1 MTTADLATLNDKL
14 LHGNHAA
21 AAEAAEMLARLQD
34 AEEVDWTF
42 TLCDK
47 FWNDVDP
54 FGADLMEASG
64 TDPRNDK
71 ASATFKVKGSSD
83 LIAPMKNCRNTMVGV
98 LVETAG
104 VRFPYYIDTHD
115 WAYEKAAWTGTA
127 NCIGIWDILNYL
139 IVWPSWFLPLQVQ
152 PFSHAVFVGPLVT
165 VIENMISEC
174 ALRIQAGI
182 NEFLNN
188 ALSLNPDVRA
198 WFGTI
203 LQAIE
208 NDGLNPQALLEM
220 LKTPMYV
227 VRTNPLLDG
236 SPLVAKTV
244 RMESCGTVIKDLT
257 KAYGVDV
264 QVSLWR
270 PGDPQPDRWA
280 GLTKPTYVVTV
291 KDRSQITGPTHTIID
306 SIFRTTVDLGGSLG
320 DVFSPIIKQV
330 QSMPGVYVAPALGV
344 NFVEPYAVI
353 VAPEMGGDSPLISCK
368 ITDHTPKAW
377 QIIIGGKS
385 PKWLN
390 DLINATL
397 SWLIDSLM
405 IVIGFTGVPSNLL
418 DGFMNDAFFA
428 FQLIQHYG
436 RRSDMGPMHPN
447 IEVMIPTNAPPYNVE
462 AVFTF
467 LTALFDTRGYTSA
480 QATFMNAP
488 FGPLALGRDIPHGC
502 LVSIIYPVPDP
513 VTGGNKWE
521 MFTDYVENT
530 PWRYS
535 PKERQVMLQIGDGK
549 AEEAPNAK
557 NQRFITGLME
567 AFNVWT
573 LAPRS

>member
-1 MTTADLATLNDKL
+1 MTTADLARLNDKL
-14 LHGNHAA
+14 MHGDTMA
-21 AAEAAEMLARLQD
+21 AAEAAEKLARLQD
-34 AEEVDWTF
+34 DIDIDWVFWISDQYWTRVDE
-42 TLCDK
+42 
-47 FWNDVDP
+47 

-71 ASATFKVKGSSD
+71 AAGTFKIKGSSD
-83 LIAPMKNCRNTMVGV
+83 LIAVLKQCRETMVGIE
-98 LVETAG
+98 VETG
-104 VRFPYYIDTHD
+104 GLRFPFVVDTHD
-115 WAYEKAAWTGTA
+115 YDYAKAAYTGTA
-127 NCIGIWDILNYL
+127 NCIGIWSILEYL
-139 IVWPSWFLPLQVQ
+139 TIIPAWYLPIQVQ
-152 PFSHAVFVGPLVT
+152 PFSHAVFVGPIVT

-182 NEFLNN
+182 WEFVNN

-203 LQAIE
+203 LSAIE
-208 NDGLNPQALLEM
+208 RDGLSADTFLEM

-264 QVSLWR
+264 SVSLWR
-270 PGDPQPDRWA
+270 PGDPQPDQWA

-291 KDRSQITGPTHTIID
+291 KDRSQVDGPTHTILD
-306 SIFRTTVDLGGSLG
+306 SIFKTTVDLGGSLG
-320 DVFSPIIKQV
+320 GIFEPIIQEV
-330 QSMPGVYVAPALGV
+330 QSMPGVYTAPALGV
-344 NFVEPYAVI
+344 DWTPPYAVI
-353 VAPEMGGDSPLISCK
+353 VAPEPGEDSPLVSCK
-368 ITDHTPKAW
+368 VTDHTPKAW
-377 QIIIGGKS
+377 QIMIGGKS

-397 SWLIDSLM
+397 SWLIDSIS
-405 IVIGFTGVPSNLL
+405 IVLGFTGIPSNLL

-428 FQLIQHYG
+428 FQMIQHYG
-436 RRSDMGPMHPN
+436 RRSQMGPMHPN
-447 IEVMIPTNAPPYNVE
+447 IEVFIPTNAAPYNVE

-480 QATFMNAP
+480 QAVLKNAP
-488 FGPLALGRDIPHGC
+488 YGPYALGRDIFKGG
-502 LVSIIYPVPDP
+502 LVSLIYPVPDG
-513 VTGGNKWE
+513 VGGFRWE

-530 PWRYS
+530 PWRYT
-535 PKERQVMLQIGDGK
+535 PKDRELLVQIGDGK
-549 AEEAPNAK
+549 AEEAPIAK
-557 NQRFITGLME
+557 HQRWITGLLE
-567 AFNVWT
+567 SFNVLS